1 MAVVSRINLPQ
12 SYNCVFH
19 ERRFFEYRLKM
30 DTRAKM
36 QIERYEIPQKTYR
49 ISLAAFFTSFLDLK
63 SIFAISALLHGKKFR
78 SVLKSD
84 VYDKKTQKWI

>member
-1 MAVVSRINLPQ
+1 
-12 SYNCVFH
+12 
-19 ERRFFEYRLKM
+19 
-30 DTRAKM
+30 M

-84 VYDKKTQKWI
+84 VYDKKNPEMDLTLLYMHYLLLTNQRAHL